1 MARVWI
7 NGVGSYNFA
16 IDTGAGATLL
26 SERIAREAA
35 VGTRRGRV
43 TLAGLSGAG
52 AASGREAVLSSLAIG
67 DSENKLPARGLFI
80 VTDSL
85 PPGIDGVLDPTE
97 AYWPLGYVID
107 LPRGE
112 LRAFDP
118 RTSPLTRGDETPGAA
133 VVPWLFEA
141 GSRRP
146 FVLLN
151 GARRALLDTG
161 SRFGLALSAEDA
173 RAIGIMQ
180 DGRGRRSH
188 DGARDIGGG
197 QLTATRIAPATVNI
211 GALALR
217 GVPTD
222 LLSGTRAGSPILLGR
237 DALQP
242 FELTFDPLHRLIR
255 IAPG

>member
-7 NGVGSYNFA
+7 NGVGSYSFA

-26 SERIAREAA
+26 SERVAREAA
-35 VGTRRGRV
+35 VGTRRSRL
-43 TLAGLSGAG
+43 TLGGLSGVG
-52 AASGREAVLSSLAIG
+52 KASGREAVLSSLAIG
-67 DSENKLPARGLFI
+67 ESDNLLPGRGLCI

-85 PPGIDGVLDPTE
+85 PPGVDGVLDPTE

-107 LPRGE
+107 FQNEE

-118 RTSPLTRGDETPGAA
+118 RTTPLSRQDETPGAA
-133 VVPWLFEA
+133 VVAWLFEA

-146 FVLLN
+146 FVMLN
-151 GARRALLDTG
+151 GTKRALIDTG
-161 SRFGLALSAEDA
+161 SRFGLALGAEDA
-173 RAIGIMQ
+173 RAIGILN
-180 DGRGRRSH
+180 DGRGRSR
-188 DGARDIGGG
+188 DGVRDIGGG
-197 QLTATRIAPATVNI
+197 QVTATRVAPANVHI

-222 LLSGTRAGSPILLGR
+222 LLLGAHAGAPILLGR

>member
-1 MARVWI
+1 MARVWV
-7 NGVGSYNFA
+7 NGAGSYSFA

-26 SERIAREAA
+26 SERVAREAA

-43 TLAGLSGAG
+43 TLGGLSGVG

-67 DSENKLPARGLFI
+67 ESDNMLPARGLFI

-85 PPGIDGVLDPTE
+85 PPGVDGVLDPTE

-107 LPRGE
+107 LPQGE

-118 RTSPLTRGDETPGAA
+118 RTTPLSREDETPGAA
-133 VVPWLFEA
+133 VVQWLFEA

-146 FVLLN
+146 FVMLN
-151 GARRALLDTG
+151 GARRALIDTG
-161 SRFGLALSAEDA
+161 SHFGLALGADDA
-173 RAIGIMQ
+173 RAIGIIQ
-180 DGRGRRSH
+180 DGRGRNH
-188 DGARDIGGG
+188 DSLRDIGGR
-197 QLTATRIAPATVNI
+197 QVAATRIAPATVNI
-211 GALALR
+211 GALSLR

-222 LLSGTRAGSPILLGR
+222 LLTGARTGAPILLGR